1 MRFCDQ
7 KKLDDFL
14 KDQIEKAEAEGILDL
29 IILVGKANKH
39 ALNIVQSFINKTSDL
54 QTTGLIAL
62 HLKLLGFYYQEFDD
76 FYENYR

>member
-7 KKLDDFL
+7 NQLDEFL
-14 KDQIEKAEAEGILDL
+14 KHQIEKAEAEGILDL

-62 HLKLLGFYYQEFDD
+62 HLKLLGF
-76 FYENYR
+76 